1 MCNCARSE
9 HDTGADCG
17 SLLPFLSRGAGA
29 RNDGIW
35 IAAHARAASRIVNGV
50 PVLVD
55 DGEPVAAVPATHQS
69 NPLGAEFEAILAS
82 GQDLV
87 LHIGAGATGKK
98 YGNCIELE
106 RKIFCH
112 TDVVADAHAI
122 PLRSQSVDRVMA
134 FNVFEHLRY
143 PQRAAD
149 EIFRVL
155 KPGGSV
161 MIHTAFLQALHEEP
175 FHFYNATQYGVREWF
190 ARFEI
195 ERCHV
200 SANFSPAYMLAF
212 LSAQLLEAARIGSK
226 ASDELSRLG
235 KTSLAEWAAFWGGA
249 KPPPGLNRCRR
260 CRKNS
265 NNAWQPASS

>member
-1 MCNCARSE
+1 MTPELTAILCCPFCRGELKHEMAELRCGQCARRF
-9 HDTGADCG
+9 
-17 SLLPFLSRGAGA
+17 PV
-29 RNDGIW
+29 
-35 IAAHARAASRIVNGV
+35 VNGV

-55 DGEPVAAVPATHQS
+55 DDEPVAVVPATHQS

-82 GQDLV
+82 AQDVV

-98 YGNCIELE
+98 YRNCIELE

-122 PLRSQSVDRVMA
+122 PLLSQSVDRVMA

-143 PQRAAD
+143 PERAAD

-175 FHFYNATQYGVREWF
+175 FHFYNATRYGVREWF
-190 ARFEI
+190 GRFEI

-212 LSAQLLEAARIGSK
+212 LSAQLLEAARLGSN

-235 KTSLAEWAAFWGGA
+235 KTCLAEWAAFWGGA
-249 KPPPGLNRCRR
+249 KPPPGFELLQTLPQEFQQRVAAGFELIA
-260 CRKNS
+260 RK
-265 NNAWQPASS
+265 PFV

>member
-1 MCNCARSE
+1 M
-9 HDTGADCG
+9 
-17 SLLPFLSRGAGA
+17 
-29 RNDGIW
+29 
-35 IAAHARAASRIVNGV
+35 NGV

-55 DGEPVAAVPATHQS
+55 DDEPVAVVPATHQS

-82 GQDLV
+82 AQDLV

-98 YGNCIELE
+98 YRNCIELE

-122 PLRSQSVDRVMA
+122 PLLSQSVDRVMA

-155 KPGGSV
+155 EPGGSV

-190 ARFEI
+190 RAFRNRTLSCERKLFARLHAGVSIGPATRGGPTRIEGLRRAVEI
-195 ERCHV
+195 RQ
-200 SANFSPAYMLAF
+200 N
-212 LSAQLLEAARIGSK
+212 LSRGMGRILGRSK
-226 ASDELSRLG
+226 A
-235 KTSLAEWAAFWGGA
+235 AAGV
-249 KPPPGLNRCRR
+249 
-260 CRKNS
+260 
-265 NNAWQPASS
+265 